1 MYLSQR
7 TARTALAEE
16 EIMTTRD
23 ATKMKVVAV
32 VEARDAAQ
40 VENSVVGGVL
50 NMLLMVAP
58 AEVAVVAAAAEVI
71 VELLITL
78 ETGTMEAAL
87 MLLQTAMNLMNYC
100 FET

>member
-1 MYLSQR
+1 
-7 TARTALAEE
+7 
-16 EIMTTRD
+16 MTTRD